1 MARTGQRQIK
11 FTKNLCDPLT
21 LDILDK
27 EKDGVFQQGDKNAH
41 VLRIELMDG
50 AGKAD
55 LSGMTATGQF
65 ERGDGSRAT
74 YESATISDNVVNVTL
89 SENCYNVAGAFV
101 AFVRLSSVA
110 EDGKNY
116 LRRTILRVAGM
127 IEPESDG
134 PLVDSGSVLPSMDE
148 LVVRLEAMER
158 ATEACNTATVN
169 ANDAAEAANKAAAEA
184 DGWAN
189 AVVSAS
195 TLEGGSDATVTV
207 VTRED
212 KTKIINFGIPAGVTP
227 NITFEVETGAPGSDV
242 QMVQSGTIEAP
253 RIKLTIPRGDTG
265 AVDGIDYYT
274 GAPAA
279 LGVASP
285 GTANGVARGNH
296 VHPMPTAEQIP
307 VNGTDDVSV
316 AAAMIT
322 YAQGQKAA
330 SGRLDA
336 LEALDALKYRFLTGS
351 VTVACEAGAVKSEAV
366 TFPEGF
372 FSSSPTVIVSLHTNA
387 TAVLDGGN
395 CATSAITASGF
406 TINAFRPTAGNV
418 PVRWLA
424 FVL

>member
-1 MARTGQRQIK
+1 MAGQMTIQ
-11 FTKNLCDPLT
+11 FQKNLCDPLKMDM
-21 LDILDK
+21 LDTI
-27 EKDGVFQQGDKNAH
+27 FQQGDKNAQI
-41 VLRIELMDG
+41 LRIEVMDG
-50 AGKAD
+50 EGKAD
-55 LSGMTATGQF
+55 LTGMTVTGQF
-65 ERGDGSRAT
+65 ERGDGSRVP
-74 YESATISDNVVNVTL
+74 YESATINNNVVNVTIP
-89 SENCYNVAGAFV
+89 EACYNVSGAFV
-101 AFVRLSSVA
+101 AFVRLTSENGYV
-110 EDGKNY
+110 
-116 LRRTILRVAGM
+116 RRTILRIAGM
-127 IEPESDG
+127 IVPQSDG
-134 PLVDSGSVLPSMDE
+134 PLVDSGNVLPSIDE
-148 LVVRLEAMER
+148 LVARVESMEN
-158 ATEACNTATVN
+158 AAEACNTATVN
-169 ANDAAEAANKAAAEA
+169 ANAAAEAANKAAAAA

-207 VTRED
+207 DTQED

-274 GAPAA
+274 GDPAA
-279 LGVASP
+279 LGAASP

-296 VHPMPTAEQIP
+296 VHPMPT
-307 VNGTDDVSV
+307 GDDILVTAGSDV
-316 AAAMIT
+316 AMSAAMRT

-330 SGRLDA
+330 QERLDA

>member
-1 MARTGQRQIK
+1 MAGQMTIQ
-11 FTKNLCDPLT
+11 FQKNLCDPLKMDM
-21 LDILDK
+21 LDTI
-27 EKDGVFQQGDKNAH
+27 FQQGDKNAQI
-41 VLRIELMDG
+41 LRIEVMDG
-50 AGKAD
+50 EGKAD
-55 LSGMTATGQF
+55 LTGMTVTGQF
-65 ERGDGSRAT
+65 ERGDGSRVP
-74 YESATISDNVVNVTL
+74 YESATINNNVVNVTIP
-89 SENCYNVAGAFV
+89 EACYNVSGAFV
-101 AFVRLSSVA
+101 AFVRLTSENGYV
-110 EDGKNY
+110 
-116 LRRTILRVAGM
+116 RRTILRIAGM
-127 IEPESDG
+127 IVPQSDG
-134 PLVDSGSVLPSMDE
+134 PLVDSGNVLPSIDE
-148 LVVRLEAMER
+148 LVARVESMEN
-158 ATEACNTATVN
+158 AAEACNTATVN
-169 ANDAAEAANKAAAEA
+169 ANAAAEAANKAAAAA

-212 KTKIINFGIPAGVTP
+212 KTKILDFGIPAGVTP
-227 NITFEVETGAPGSDV
+227 HITFEVATGAPGSNV
-242 QMVQSGTIEAP
+242 QMEQSGTPEAP
-253 RIKLTIPRGDTG
+253 HVKLTIPRGDTG
-265 AVDGIDYYT
+265 AVDGVDYYT
-274 GAPAA
+274 GDPEA

-330 SGRLDA
+330 SGR
-336 LEALDALKYRFLTGS
+336 LDALKYRFLTGS

-395 CATSAITASGF
+395 CATSAITASGY